1 MNGYRHET
9 PNPNAEKFVWI
20 SKEVKVDL
28 TVMPD
33 RPTPN
38 IRFTPLLPVRRWIDG
53 IEIRDSKM
61 ARLICRLI
69 PASCPF
75 ERTIKLFDRPL
86 FHIPPLCKL
95 NPLYEQ
101 FVGLRFRALCYLA
114 DNCGED
120 VSRYC

>member
-1 MNGYRHET
+1 MNGYRHKT

-20 SKEVKVDL
+20 SKEVRVDL

-38 IRFTPLLPVRRWIDG
+38 IQFTPLLPVRRWIDG
-53 IEIRDSKM
+53 IEIRDSKT

-75 ERTIKLFDRPL
+75 ERTIKLFNRTL
-86 FHIPPLCKL
+86 LHIPPLCKL
-95 NPLYEQ
+95 NPFYEQ
-101 FVGLRFRALCYLA
+101 FVNLRFRALCYLA

-120 VSRYC
+120 VSPYF